1 MTDPSG
7 DEVVTTPEPETA
19 PEAAPEPEGTDAPA
33 ADEPETDNP
42 EAAQADTGDDGGVAA
57 AEMQY

>member
-33 ADEPETDNP
+33 ADEPETDP